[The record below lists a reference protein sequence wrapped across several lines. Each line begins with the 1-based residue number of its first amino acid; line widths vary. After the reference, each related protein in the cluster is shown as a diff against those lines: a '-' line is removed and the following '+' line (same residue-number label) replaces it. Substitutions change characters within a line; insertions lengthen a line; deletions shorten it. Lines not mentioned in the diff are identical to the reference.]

1 MPGVPTIGLTDGF
14 LDSLAELDGADAKR
28 VALFLA
34 KLLRAPERPALHPEI
49 VHDAADR
56 TIRSLRVTRDM
67 RAILHVSGESWVL
80 LFVARHD
87 RAYAWA
93 RDHCV
98 DCGSDGV
105 AATLLAL
112 DDGSERPIVSVP
124 CDDVRDLC
132 RALDQA
138 GIVHDLDA

>member
-1 MPGVPTIGLTDGF
+1 MPAISLTDSF
-14 LDSLAELDGADAKR
+14 LDALADLDGADAKR
-28 VALFLA
+28 VARFLA
-34 KLLRAPERPALHPEI
+34 KLLRAPETAALHPEI

-56 TIRSLRVTRDM
+56 TVRSLRVTRDM

-98 DCGSDGV
+98 ECDSDGV
-105 AATLLAL
+105 AALLTTV
-112 DDGSERPIVSVP
+112 DDRSGRPVLSMP
-124 CDDVRDLC
+124 CDSVSDLC
-132 RALDQA
+132 RTLDRA
-138 GIVHDLDA
+138 GIAHDIVV